1 MLFQLAT
8 IKPLAVPSSNI
19 STRIENWVENLKVL
33 LDEPMNLKGIKRLA
47 DSRADIVIRY
57 NFNKARYC

>member
-19 STRIENWVENLKVL
+19 STRIGNWVENLKVL
-33 LDEPMNLKGIKRLA
+33 LDEPMSLKGITRLA

-57 NFNKARYC
+57 NFNKVR

>member
-33 LDEPMNLKGIKRLA
+33 LDEPMSLKGITRLT
-47 DSRADIVIRY
+47 DSRADIVMRY
-57 NFNKARYC
+57 NFNKVR

>member
-8 IKPLAVPSSNI
+8 IKPLAVTSSNI

-33 LDEPMNLKGIKRLA
+33 LDEPMSLKGITRLA

-57 NFNKARYC
+57 NFNKVR